1 MTTSLEIR
9 SGRYH
14 DSVRLMQASR
24 ALLEVSG
31 IQDAL
36 VAMATDLNLE
46 LLAGMGFDLESACG
60 AGPDDLLVAIRA
72 ADPADVEV
80 AHRCL
85 DEVLSLRPEAPARWA
100 LGPSARTIESATRR
114 IEANVALVSVPG
126 PHAFVEAMAALRAGL
141 HVMVFSDNVPIEQEV
156 TLKREAARRNL
167 LVMGPDCG
175 TTIVSGVG
183 LGFANVVLPGP
194 IGITGASGTGI
205 QQLCCLLD
213 AADVGVRHA
222 LGTGSRDLS
231 VEVGA
236 ASTMS
241 ALAALDAEPSVEVIL
256 VVSKPPAPTVAAR
269 VREAAA
275 ACATPVVM
283 ALLGESG
290 STLEEA
296 AAEATRLLERTAP
309 SPLSW
314 PTPIGRK
321 PRPGVLRGL
330 FSGGT
335 LMDEAAV
342 IAAADP
348 DVPEHRLVDL
358 GADEYTQGRPHPMID
373 YRLRLEQLHEAAD
386 DPTTAVI
393 LLDVVLGHGAHPDP
407 ASELAPAIRETADR
421 GAAVVVSL
429 CGTRHDPQDRD
440 SQASMLQ
447 RAGASVWLSNAA
459 AARHAVALA
468 KGHES

>member
-31 IQDAL
+31 VQDAL

-46 LLAGMGFDLESACG
+46 LLAGMGFDLENASG

-80 AHRCL
+80 AHRRL
-85 DEVLSLRPEAPARWA
+85 DEVLSSRPEAISARWT

-156 TLKREAARRNL
+156 TLKREAARRSL

-241 ALAALDAEPSVEVIL
+241 ALAALDADPSVEVIL

-275 ACATPVVM
+275 ACATPVVI

-290 STLEEA
+290 STLEAA
-296 AAEATRLLERTAP
+296 AAEATRPARAHSPVSLVLANSDRPKTAP
-309 SPLSW
+309 
-314 PTPIGRK
+314 GRAPRSLLRRNAERRGRSHRCRR
-321 PRPGVLRGL
+321 PRPTGAPPRG
-330 FSGGT
+330 S
-335 LMDEAAV
+335 
-342 IAAADP
+342 
-348 DVPEHRLVDL
+348 R
-358 GADEYTQGRPHPMID
+358 R
-373 YRLRLEQLHEAAD
+373 R
-386 DPTTAVI
+386 
-393 LLDVVLGHGAHPDP
+393 
-407 ASELAPAIRETADR
+407 
-421 GAAVVVSL
+421 
-429 CGTRHDPQDRD
+429 
-440 SQASMLQ
+440 
-447 RAGASVWLSNAA
+447 
-459 AARHAVALA
+459 
-468 KGHES
+468 